1 MHKRLRISCTNL
13 PQLPGRRMQSG
24 TMPITLNDTDMKS
37 GKIMVIGSSNTDMT
51 VFTQRHPE
59 PGETVLGG
67 HFRMGA
73 GGKGA
78 NQAVAARRLGG
89 DVSFVCKVGPDLFGD
104 NAIRHYRD
112 EGLDVSGVMR
122 SDSPSG
128 VALITV
134 DASGENSIVVASGA
148 NADIT
153 VEETVNQL
161 EQDIGFS
168 AKELVIFFYTPTMTE
183 GVSSMKMYS
192 QTGFCFFQDNSWGD
206 ANREKYYRI
215 EVDTTNWLEWHQ
227 YESNSNATMA
237 PTTSSIAEQYN
248 VTFPTESPIA
258 DINKLKFVAA
268 KGILKNSRIIIYAR

>member
-1 MHKRLRISCTNL
+1 MGGGELY
-13 PQLPGRRMQSG
+13 Q
-24 TMPITLNDTDMKS
+24 
-37 GKIMVIGSSNTDMT
+37 KI
-51 VFTQRHPE
+51 
-59 PGETVLGG
+59 
-67 HFRMGA
+67 
-73 GGKGA
+73 
-78 NQAVAARRLGG
+78 
-89 DVSFVCKVGPDLFGD
+89 
-104 NAIRHYRD
+104 
-112 EGLDVSGVMR
+112 
-122 SDSPSG
+122 
-128 VALITV
+128 
-134 DASGENSIVVASGA
+134 
-148 NADIT
+148 ADIT

-168 AKELVIFFYTPTMTE
+168 AKELVMFFYTPTMTE

-192 QTGFCFFQDNSWGD
+192 QTEFCFFQDNSWGD

-227 YESNSNATMA
+227 YESNSNAIGA